1 MLQVN
6 SIRPRLLSFVLPLP
20 DYFIK
25 PLVFYPPCG
34 LQIIYNQGRFVEQ
47 TYWSLWRWL
56 LNYFFYSQGIMM
68 SAFKKLVE
76 HSQKCSRFQHLSA
89 ICGWDAAS
97 MMPAGGN
104 QARSEAMAEL
114 SVHIHGLMTQ
124 PQLADWI
131 ADAENENLNAE
142 QKSSLREIKRQWQQ
156 ANLLPE
162 KLVQA
167 KSLAGSKCEHAWRT
181 QRGENDWVGFE
192 KNWREVVELSREE
205 AQIRADAAGLTPYD
219 AMLDIYEPGTSS
231 ASLDALFSD
240 VKTWLPG
247 LIDQV
252 IEKQSTEQLIAP
264 TGHYPTDKQKA
275 LGLEVM
281 KLLKFDFEHGRLD
294 ESVHPFCG
302 GVPSDVRITTR
313 YDESEFVQSLM
324 GIVHETGHARYEQG
338 LPKALAGTPA
348 GEARSMGIHE
358 SQSLFFEMQVGRS
371 DAFIAHLARMAG
383 NQFSGPEFE
392 QENFKKIYTRVKKD
406 FIRVDADELTYPAHV
421 ILRYEIERDLIN
433 GDIKHTDVPEL
444 WNQKMQDYLGLS
456 TQGNFTNGCMQDI
469 HWTDGAFGYFPS
481 YTLGAMYAAQFMAAM
496 KQTVDVDQV
505 IQSGDLTPIFSWLES
520 NIWSKG
526 SLLTTDELVKGATGE
541 TLNAKFFQDH
551 LKARYL

>member
-1 MLQVN
+1 MEPHK
-6 SIRPRLLSFVLPLP
+6 SIRHILPYTC
-20 DYFIK
+20 D
-25 PLVFYPPCG
+25 
-34 LQIIYNQGRFVEQ
+34 Q
-47 TYWSLWRWL
+47 
-56 LNYFFYSQGIMM
+56 
-68 SAFKKLVE
+68 
-76 HSQKCSRFQHLSA
+76 
-89 ICGWDAAS
+89 AS

-124 PQLADWI
+124 PQLGDWI
-131 ADAENENLNAE
+131 SDAENEALNGE
-142 QKSSLREIKRQWQQ
+142 QQSSLREIKRQWQQ

-162 KLVQA
+162 KLVEA
-167 KSLAGSKCEHAWRT
+167 KSLAGSKCEHAWRS
-181 QRGENDWVGFE
+181 QRGNNDWVGFE

-205 AQIRADAAGLTPYD
+205 AQIRADAANLTPYD

-231 ASLDALFSD
+231 ASLDILFAD
-240 VKTWLPG
+240 VKTWLPS
-247 LIDQV
+247 LIDEV
-252 IEKQSTEQLIAP
+252 IEKQSSEQFSAPSGIYSTE
-264 TGHYPTDKQKA
+264 KQKA

-281 KLLKFDFEHGRLD
+281 KLLQFDFEHGRLD

-313 YDESEFVQSLM
+313 YDEAEFVQSLM

-338 LPKALAGTPA
+338 LPKHLAGQPA

-371 DAFIAHLARMAG
+371 DPFIGHLANLAG
-383 NQFSGPEFE
+383 QQFSGSEFE
-392 QENFKKIYTRVKKD
+392 QKNFQKIYTRVKKD

-433 GDIKHTDVPEL
+433 GNIKHTDVPEL
-444 WNQKMQDYLGLS
+444 WNTKMQSYLGLS

-481 YTLGAMYAAQFMAAM
+481 YTLGAMYAAQFMASM
-496 KQTVDVDQV
+496 KKTVDVNSV
-505 IQSGDLTPIFSWLES
+505 IESGDLSPIFTWLES

-526 SLLTTDELVKGATGE
+526 SLLTTDDLVKGATGE
-541 TLNAKFFQDH
+541 TLNAQYFKDH
-551 LKARYL
+551 LRSRYL

>member
-1 MLQVN
+1 MRN
-6 SIRPRLLSFVLPLP
+6 EPFRSSVLRGIQRNQ
-20 DYFIK
+20 IK
-25 PLVFYPPCG
+25 
-34 LQIIYNQGRFVEQ
+34 
-47 TYWSLWRWL
+47 S
-56 LNYFFYSQGIMM
+56 SQM

-76 HSQKCSRFQHLSA
+76 HSQKCSRFQHLAS
-89 ICGWDAAS
+89 ICGWDQAS

-124 PQLADWI
+124 PQLADWVS
-131 ADAENENLNAE
+131 DAENEDLNNE
-142 QKSSLREIKRQWQQ
+142 QQSSLREIKRQWQQ

-162 KLVQA
+162 KLVEA
-167 KSLAGSKCEHAWRT
+167 KSLAGSKCEHAWRS
-181 QRGENDWVGFE
+181 QRGNNDWAGFE

-205 AQIRADAAGLTPYD
+205 AQIRADAANLSPYD

-231 ASLDALFSD
+231 ASLDILFAD

-247 LIDQV
+247 LIDEV
-252 IEKQSTEQLIAP
+252 IEKQSSEQFNAP
-264 TGHYPTDKQKA
+264 NGFYAAEKQKA

-281 KLLKFDFEHGRLD
+281 KLLQFDFNHGRLD

-313 YDESEFVQSLM
+313 YDEAEFVQSLM

-338 LPKALAGTPA
+338 LPKHLAGQPA
-348 GEARSMGIHE
+348 GQARSMGIHE

-371 DAFIAHLARMAG
+371 DPFIGHLANLAG
-383 NQFSGPEFE
+383 QQFSGSEFE
-392 QENFKKIYTRVKKD
+392 KDNFQKIYTRVKKD

-433 GDIKHTDVPEL
+433 GKIKYTDVPEL
-444 WNQKMQDYLGLS
+444 WNSKMQSYLGLS
-456 TQGNFTNGCMQDI
+456 TEGNFTNGCMQDI

-481 YTLGAMYAAQFMAAM
+481 YTLGAMYAAQFMASM
-496 KQTVDVDQV
+496 KKTVDVNSV
-505 IQSGDLTPIFSWLES
+505 IESGDLSPIFTWLES

-526 SLLTTDELVKGATGE
+526 SLLTTNDLVKGATGE
-541 TLNAKFFQDH
+541 TLNAQYFKDH
-551 LKARYL
+551 LRSRYL